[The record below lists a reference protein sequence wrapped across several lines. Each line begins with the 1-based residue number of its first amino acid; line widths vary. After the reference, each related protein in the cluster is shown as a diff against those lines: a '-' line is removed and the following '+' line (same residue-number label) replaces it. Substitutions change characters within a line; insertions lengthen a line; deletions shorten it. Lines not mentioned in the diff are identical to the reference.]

1 MTKRDASTP
10 QDPLLASLRATP
22 TAYSSIRPYLRS
34 FDMIA
39 FRAPVFFSNL
49 ISFAEYLVN
58 GKGASTYTHCG
69 VVIMGID
76 FPQNS
81 PYYISVADSRP

>member
-1 MTKRDASTP
+1 
-10 QDPLLASLRATP
+10 
-22 TAYSSIRPYLRS
+22 
-34 FDMIA
+34 MIA